1 MGKSVDCC
9 WFLGG
14 VRYPRYS
21 NSFQIFS
28 PLSLLSFNY
37 DHFEFHHHSSSSLNV
52 LSEVA
57 KMPEN
62 LWTRTPLVESPSL
75 SSAAGCRIFL
85 KLDNYQPS
93 GSFKYRGI
101 SHLMQSAVLNRSS
114 ELLSHLH
121 YYCSSG
127 GNAGIACATAAR
139 SMGYPATVVIPLATH

>member
-1 MGKSVDCC
+1 MGVYKSVDCC

-75 SSAAGCRIFL
+75 SSAAGWFVIFPNP
-85 KLDNYQPS
+85 KS
-93 GSFKYRGI
+93 KI
-101 SHLMQSAVLNRSS
+101 SILISLQ
-114 ELLSHLH
+114 
-121 YYCSSG
+121 
-127 GNAGIACATAAR
+127 
-139 SMGYPATVVIPLATH
+139 